1 MRRHLHLIIYKAAEA
16 ANTLRLSKR
25 KTTSDR
31 SPISACCFFCC
42 LLLAFAL
49 TSCKGSKKETT
60 SDKPTVSVTIEPF
73 RYFVEQIVGD
83 KVSVNVMVPAGS
95 NPETYEPT
103 PQQMVKLSNS
113 TLYFKVERIGFEET
127 WMKKL
132 TDNAPDMKVIDTS
145 VGIKP
150 AQTPGGNIDP
160 HVWMSGKNAR
170 IIASNMLKALCE
182 LEPKHKTFFEKNY
195 KSLLSII
202 DKRDSTIKESFKEN
216 PDLVRKFVIYHPIL
230 TYFARDYQLEQL
242 AIEEEG
248 REPSAAQLKSLIKRA
263 RKEKIKYCLIQ
274 AEFANR
280 NTNTFINESH
290 TKPMNINPLQG
301 EWNWAMQEASLA
313 VQGKEIVVGK

>member
-1 MRRHLHLIIYKAAEA
+1 MVGCKSNQQKAGMAESNA
-16 ANTLRLSKR
+16 
-25 KTTSDR
+25 
-31 SPISACCFFCC
+31 
-42 LLLAFAL
+42 
-49 TSCKGSKKETT
+49 
-60 SDKPTVSVTIEPF
+60 KPTVTVTIPPYK
-73 RYFVEQIVGD
+73 YFVEKIAED
-83 KVSVNVMVPAGS
+83 KVDVNVMVSNGN
-95 NPETYEPT
+95 NPETYEPYA
-103 PQQMVKLSNS
+103 QQMMELSKS
-113 TLYFKVERIGFEET
+113 ALYLKVGSIGFEQT

-132 TDNAPDMKVIDTS
+132 QDNAPDMKVIDTS

-160 HVWMSGKNAR
+160 HVWMSCKNAS

-230 TYFARDYQLEQL
+230 TYFARDYLLEQL

-301 EWNWAMQEASLA
+301 DWNWAMQEASLA

>member
-1 MRRHLHLIIYKAAEA
+1 MRKYLYLII
-16 ANTLRLSKR
+16 L
-25 KTTSDR
+25 
-31 SPISACCFFCC
+31 CVV
-42 LLLAFAL
+42 FAG
-49 TSCKGSKKETT
+49 CKGSQQKGNTAESNGKESVAN
-60 SDKPTVSVTIEPF
+60 SDGKPTVTVTIPPYRF
-73 RYFVEQIVGD
+73 FVDKIAGD
-83 KVSVNVMVPAGS
+83 KVDVNVMVSNGN
-95 NPETYEPT
+95 NPETYEPYA
-103 PQQMVKLSNS
+103 QQMMELSRS
-113 TLYFKVERIGFEET
+113 ALYLKVGSIGFEQT

-132 TDNAPDMKVIDTS
+132 QDNAPDMKVIDTS

-150 AQTPGGNIDP
+150 AQIPGGNIDP
-160 HVWMSGKNAR
+160 HVWMSCKNAR

>member
-1 MRRHLHLIIYKAAEA
+1 MKRFLYLII
-16 ANTLRLSKR
+16 LCV
-25 KTTSDR
+25 
-31 SPISACCFFCC
+31 I
-42 LLLAFAL
+42 LAG
-49 TSCKGSKKETT
+49 CKGTPQKQADSGKT
-60 SDKPTVSVTIEPF
+60 SGTEKPAVTVTVTISPYK
-73 RYFVEQIVGD
+73 YFVDQIAKG
-83 KVSVNVMVPAGS
+83 KVNVNVMVSNGN
-95 NPETYEPT
+95 NPETYEPYA
-103 PQQMVKLSNS
+103 QQMMELSKS
-113 TLYFKVERIGFEET
+113 ALYLKVGSIGFEQT

-132 TDNAPDMKVIDTS
+132 QDNAPEMKVIDTS

-150 AQTPGGNIDP
+150 AKTPGGNIDP
-160 HVWMSGKNAR
+160 HVWMSCSNAR
-170 IIASNMLKALCE
+170 IIASNILKALCE
-182 LEPKHKTFFEKNY
+182 LEPKNKAFFEKNY
-195 KSLLSII
+195 QSLLSII
-202 DKRDSTIKESFKEN
+202 DKRDSTIRESFKKD

-248 REPSAAQLKSLIKRA
+248 REPSAAQLKSLIERA

-301 EWNWAMQEASLA
+301 EWNWAMQEAATA